1 MSTDTVDNLWT
12 IDAQVLTAIVRQT
25 EIEGESF
32 PDLEA
37 INAALGLDDQQG
49 YRSIRRLV
57 DAGLVISDNGRR
69 GGLGGTFAVS
79 GVTERGLRHAGAWSE
94 DATRLAEQ
102 VIAALAE
109 AAENEPEPERRGR
122 IPRESCVGVEH
133 RLRALTC
140 GDVLR
145 TPPTSKYYNIW
156 GLPSA
161 KPAVVCTPTT
171 ARSASS
177 SRVTAPA

>member
-1 MSTDTVDNLWT
+1 MDNLWT

-37 INAALGLDDQQG
+37 IYTALGLDDQQG

-57 DAGLVISDNGRR
+57 DAGMVISDNGRR
-69 GGLGGTFAVS
+69 GGLGGTFTVS
-79 GVTERGLRHAGAWSE
+79 GVTERGLRHAGAWPD

-102 VIAALAE
+102 IIAALAE

-122 IPRESCVGVEH
+122 LQRAAAAWPESAATCSPRCW
-133 RLRALTC
+133 
-140 GDVLR
+140 
-145 TPPTSKYYNIW
+145 PP
-156 GLPSA
+156 
-161 KPAVVCTPTT
+161 
-171 ARSASS
+171 
-177 SRVTAPA
+177 